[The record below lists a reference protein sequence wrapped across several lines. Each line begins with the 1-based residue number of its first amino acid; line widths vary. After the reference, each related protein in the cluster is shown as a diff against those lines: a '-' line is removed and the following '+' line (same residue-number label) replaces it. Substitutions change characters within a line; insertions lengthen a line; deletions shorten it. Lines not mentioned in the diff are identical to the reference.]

1 MEKLEFKVGAKAA
14 QLIGRENIAAV
25 DGALI
30 ELVKNAYD
38 ADAQCVYIQFNMP
51 FPNIPKE
58 VKRDYLE
65 KYLTSQELEKVLLFY
80 ELLENESLL
89 RKDELTKEE
98 MENDHI
104 RPIRYIFDM
113 SDRIILDRD
122 IQVDITKI

>member
-1 MEKLEFKVGAKAA
+1 MEKLEFRVGAKAA

-58 VKRDYLE
+58 AG
-65 KYLTSQELEKVLLFY
+65 
-80 ELLENESLL
+80 
-89 RKDELTKEE
+89 
-98 MENDHI
+98 
-104 RPIRYIFDM
+104 
-113 SDRIILDRD
+113 
-122 IQVDITKI
+122 